1 MKNLIRLTDYNMDEI
16 TEIFKIA
23 DEMTTEKY
31 RNFLK
36 GKTAVMFFPNTSIRT
51 RVTFEKGIYLLDGQA
66 ILFPT
71 ETLDKKEDLQDV
83 FG

>member
-36 GKTAVMFFPNTSIRT
+36 GKTAVMFFQIPVSER
-51 RVTFEKGIYLLDGQA
+51 G
-66 ILFPT
+66 
-71 ETLDKKEDLQDV
+71 
-83 FG
+83 